1 MRRRIIAAL
10 VAGTLLGACGG
21 GVTPI
26 RLNDPAVPL
35 ESRKLIADTQDTVS
49 IARLARDAAARDLAR
64 AKATRKDLVEERLW
78 PTAMRGAVDKLTAL
92 EDRRVE
98 LARGE
103 LELAESKL
111 ALANAKYTLLTAQT
125 AMRHDLAV
133 YDLEPLRDEVEA
145 ARARVEG
152 NTSKVVRMRG
162 EVDGLTSEWWAAYGS
177 YAKDGGKTAMYHQS
191 TADVPEFVPP
201 PEEEAADEEEGTED
215 STEAA
220 SEAEEAADALKDLAK
235 EKKEGK
241 EDKKK

>member
-21 GVTPI
+21 SVAPI
-26 RLNDPAVPL
+26 RLDDQSVPL
-35 ESRKLIADTQDTVS
+35 ASRKLIADTQDTVS

-64 AKATRKDLVEERLW
+64 AKATRKDMIEQRLW
-78 PTAMRGAVDKLTAL
+78 PSAMRGAIDKLTAL

-98 LARGE
+98 LARAE

-133 YDLEPLRDEVEA
+133 YELEPLREEVDSS
-145 ARARVEG
+145 RANVEK
-152 NTSKVVRMRG
+152 NTSTVVAMRG
-162 EVDGLTSEWWAAYGS
+162 EVDGLTTEWWAAYGA

-191 TADVPEFVPP
+191 TGNVPEFVPP
-201 PEEEAADEEEGTED
+201 PEEETSEEAEGKED
-215 STEAA
+215 ATSAS
-220 SEAEEAADALKDLAK
+220 SEAEEAADALKNLAK

-241 EDKKK
+241 KDKKK